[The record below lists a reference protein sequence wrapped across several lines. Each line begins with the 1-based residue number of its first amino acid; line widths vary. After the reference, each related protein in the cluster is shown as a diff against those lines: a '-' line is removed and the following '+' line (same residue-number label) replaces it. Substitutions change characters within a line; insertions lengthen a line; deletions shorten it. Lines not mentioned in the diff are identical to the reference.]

1 MTKPKNDG
9 LRYNAGKRRFDL
21 IPPDALAALADL
33 FTIGS
38 LKYAERNW
46 EKGMAYSNVISSLDR
61 HWNDFKAGV
70 ERDPETGCLH
80 ITHVVWNAMALLTF
94 KLRGIGIDDRQ
105 KIKMPRQTR
114 VCPAVKE
121 AVEKAVG

>member
-1 MTKPKNDG
+1 MSEGRKAD
-9 LRYNAGKRRFDL
+9 AGKLPYDL
-21 IPPDALAALADL
+21 LPSDAIEEILEV
-33 FTIGS
+33 
-38 LKYAERNW
+38 LKYGAAKYEPRNW
-46 EKGMAYSNVISSLDR
+46 EKGMKYSNVIASLDR

-105 KIKMPRQTR
+105 KIKMPRQ
-114 VCPAVKE
+114 VKN
-121 AVEKAVG
+121 G